1 MYTKSLFR
9 LGLVVVMTLA
19 FSSCK
24 KDKLTD
30 PVIPNEQEIITTLQ
44 FTLSPTGGGV
54 DIVMSFIDMDGDG
67 PLAPLVS
74 VSDSLMANTQYTASL
89 VLLNETVNPA
99 DSINSEILAEAE
111 EHQFFFIPQGV
122 DVNVAYDDSDL
133 DGMPI
138 GLSTI
143 LDTGAPSTGSLTIVL
158 RHLPV
163 KTATGVAQGDITN
176 AGGETDIEASF
187 DVVIE

>member
-138 GLSTI
+138 GLNTI

>member
-1 MYTKSLFR
+1 
-9 LGLVVVMTLA
+9 MTLA

-30 PVIPNEQEIITTLQ
+30 PVIPNEQEIITTLL
-44 FTLSPTGGGV
+44 FTLRPTGGGV